1 METIKEILCR
11 KMELSTTTTTASN
24 HPTISTILLG
34 KNGSNPLPMLEKLWD
49 FYSSKGNKTVFVN
62 IGTSS
67 SPLAE
72 LEFAES
78 LGCPIHT
85 VEPDEENRMLWNKV
99 LEILKTRK
107 TTEETE
113 CDFTQNVSS
122 KWVLC
127 KNVHVSSAL
136 PFFYDGL
143 VQINNKMVETVT
155 FKQFV
160 KNICS
165 KMSISEEKERID
177 LVNLQ
182 INSLYERYF
191 LYAMIDA
198 GYRPGLILVTYN
210 LKPDSDLSTTQVA
223 AHLHNIGYNL
233 LTKEENKFLYVFN
246 NDNIY
251 EIASYENTT
260 VKNPLVNELL
270 KASGFFDKR
279 SAESK

>member
-1 METIKEILCR
+1 
-11 KMELSTTTTTASN
+11 MELSTTTTTTASN
-24 HPTISTILLG
+24 NPIVSTVLLG

-49 FYSSKGNKTVFVN
+49 FYSLKGNKTVFVN

-85 VEPDEENRMLWNKV
+85 VEPDEEKRNLWGKV

-122 KWVLC
+122 KWVLS
-127 KNVHVSSAL
+127 KNVHISSAL

-143 VQINNKMVETVT
+143 VQINNTMVETVI
-155 FKQFV
+155 FKEFV

-165 KMSISEEKERID
+165 KMSISEGNERID
-177 LVNLQ
+177 FVNLQ
-182 INSLYERYF
+182 INSVYERYF

-198 GYRPGLILVTYN
+198 GYRPGLIQVTYN
-210 LKPDSDLSTTQVA
+210 LKPDSDLSTSQVA
-223 AHLHNIGYNL
+223 AHLQNVGYNL
-233 LTKEENKFLYVFN
+233 ITKEENKFLYVFN

-251 EIASYENTT
+251 EIASYENTA

-270 KASGFFDKR
+270 KASGFFEK
-279 SAESK
+279 SSSQSK

>member
-1 METIKEILCR
+1 
-11 KMELSTTTTTASN
+11 MELSTTTTTASN
-24 HPTISTILLG
+24 HPIISTVLVG

-62 IGTSS
+62 VGTSS

-72 LEFAES
+72 LEIAET

-85 VEPDEENRMLWNKV
+85 VEPDEENRKLWNKV

-107 TTEETE
+107 ISEETE

-122 KWVLC
+122 KWVLA
-127 KNVHVSSAL
+127 KNLHVSSAL

-160 KNICS
+160 SNICS

-198 GYRPGLILVTYN
+198 GYRPGLILITYN

-223 AHLHNIGYNL
+223 AHLQNIGYNL
-233 LTKEENKFLYVFN
+233 LTKEENKFLYLFN

-251 EIASYENTT
+251 EIASYENTS

>member
-1 METIKEILCR
+1 
-11 KMELSTTTTTASN
+11 MELSTTTTVSRS
-24 HPTISTILLG
+24 PVVSTILFG
-34 KNGSNPLPMLEKLWD
+34 KEGSNPLPMLEKLWD
-49 FYSSKGNKTVFVN
+49 FYSLKGNKTVFVN

-72 LEFAES
+72 LEIAES

-85 VEPDEENRMLWNKV
+85 VEPDQENRNLWNKV

-107 TTEETE
+107 ISEETE
-113 CDFTQNVSS
+113 CNFTKNVSS
-122 KWVLC
+122 KWVLS
-127 KNVHVSSAL
+127 KNIHISSAL

-143 VQINNKMVETVT
+143 VQINDIMVDTVI

-165 KMSISEEKERID
+165 KMNISEEQERID

-182 INSLYERYF
+182 INSVYERYF

-198 GYRPGLILVTYN
+198 GYRPGLVLVTYN
-210 LKPDSDLSTTQVA
+210 LKPDFDLSTTQVA
-223 AHLHNIGYNL
+223 AHLQNVGYNL

-251 EIASYENTT
+251 EITSYENTT

-270 KASGFFDKR
+270 KASGFFEK
-279 SAESK
+279 SSSESKV

>member
-1 METIKEILCR
+1 
-11 KMELSTTTTTASN
+11 MELSTTTSTTTASTV
-24 HPTISTILLG
+24 PTVSTILFG
-34 KNGSNPLPMLEKLWD
+34 KDGSNPLPMLEKLWD

-72 LEFAES
+72 LEIAES
-78 LGCPIHT
+78 LGCPIHI
-85 VEPDEENRMLWNKV
+85 VEPYQENRNLWNKV

-107 TTEETE
+107 ISEETD
-113 CDFTQNVSS
+113 CDFTKNVSS
-122 KWVLC
+122 KWVLS
-127 KNVHVSSAL
+127 KNLHLYSAL

-143 VQINNKMVETVT
+143 VKIDDVMIDTVI

-165 KMSISEEKERID
+165 KMNIPEDQGRID

-182 INSLYERYF
+182 INSVFERYF
-191 LYAMIDA
+191 LYALIDA
-198 GYRPGLILVTYN
+198 GYRPGLVLVTYN
-210 LKPDSDLSTTQVA
+210 LKPDYDLSTSQVA
-223 AHLHNIGYNL
+223 AHLQNVGYNL

-251 EIASYENTT
+251 EITSYENTS

-270 KASGFFDKR
+270 KASGFFDKKL
-279 SAESK
+279 SGSESKV

>member
-1 METIKEILCR
+1 
-11 KMELSTTTTTASN
+11 MELSTTTTTTASN
-24 HPTISTILLG
+24 HPIVSTVLIG

-85 VEPDEENRMLWNKV
+85 VEPDEENRKLWSKV

-113 CDFTQNVSS
+113 CDFTQNVSN
-122 KWVLC
+122 KWVLS
-127 KNVHVSSAL
+127 KNIHVTSAL

-143 VQINNKMVETVT
+143 VQINNKMVETVL

-160 KNICS
+160 TNICS
-165 KMSISEEKERID
+165 KMNISEDQGRID
-177 LVNLQ
+177 FVNLQ
-182 INSLYERYF
+182 INSIYERYF

-198 GYRPGLILVTYN
+198 GYRPGLLLVTYN
-210 LKPDSDLSTTQVA
+210 LKPDSDLSTSQVA
-223 AHLHNIGYNL
+223 AHLQNVGYNL

-251 EIASYENTT
+251 EITSYENIN

-270 KASGFFDKR
+270 KASGFFEKSSD
-279 SAESK
+279 AESK

>member
-1 METIKEILCR
+1 
-11 KMELSTTTTTASN
+11 MELSTTTTTASN
-24 HPTISTILLG
+24 HLIIPTVLFG

-122 KWVLC
+122 KWVLS

-177 LVNLQ
+177 FVNLQ
-182 INSLYERYF
+182 INSIYERYF

-198 GYRPGLILVTYN
+198 GYRPGLILVSYN

-233 LTKEENKFLYVFN
+233 LIKEENKFLYVFN

-270 KASGFFDKR
+270 KASGFFEK
-279 SAESK
+279 SNAESK